1 MAIQYEKLS
10 DMANRLGIPYQ
21 TAWLYFRDGKLPGAK
36 KIGGQI
42 IVPIPE
48 EDQTTETPARDT
60 LNCITYARVSSSQNK
75 GNLTSQDKRLYDY
88 ATAKGYTVTRRVKEV
103 GSGLNDKRKKL
114 ESVFDDD
121 SWSIL
126 VVEHKDRLTRF
137 GFNYLEM
144 LTKSQGRRIEVI
156 NLSEED
162 EIEDITEDLV
172 SIITSFCARIYGK
185 RRAKRKTEKI
195 IEELSGGET
204 T

>member
-144 LTKSQGRRIEVI
+144 LAKSQGRRIEVI

-162 EIEDITEDLV
+162 EIEDTTEDLV